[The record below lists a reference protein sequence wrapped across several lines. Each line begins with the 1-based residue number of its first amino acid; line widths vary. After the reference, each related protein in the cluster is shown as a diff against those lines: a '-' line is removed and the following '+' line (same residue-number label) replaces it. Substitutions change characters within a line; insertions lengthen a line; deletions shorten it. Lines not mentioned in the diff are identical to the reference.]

1 MKIKK
6 QVYLIQV
13 DSNTWYVPRPSS
25 WMAGL
30 ARSKWIE
37 NHLRHTAK
45 IASPSLWE
53 DLKTQHSLCLL
64 VEYDSGE
71 VEFKEVA

>member
-1 MKIKK
+1 MKIRK

-37 NHLRHTAK
+37 SHLSQTAR
-45 IASPSLWE
+45 IASPDLWE
-53 DLKTQHSLCLL
+53 DLKIHYSLCIL
-64 VEYDSGE
+64 VEYESGE
-71 VEFKEVA
+71 TELKEVA